1 MSNTANTLLIVE
13 EALRDLKAHWFEY
26 IKTIT
31 QAAEAQGWQVQVGAH
46 HDVVPEICQELKV
59 FPLFRYARYLDNQKK
74 KLPGERY
81 YGFLLHSW
89 RCLVVLVPLLGKQP
103 RYEHIFVPTV
113 LIHHLLAWWM
123 IMTFHPQRPQHLTL
137 FFVANPG
144 IWDRNIQKSILPSS
158 PLLGIQRFLLR
169 RFQKLVAQ
177 GTVTLAVETK
187 GAKREF
193 EELTNLPFQL
203 FPHPVPQ
210 LTESSPLSIRLSSTQ
225 ESSSAPTFACYGFA
239 RYEKGS
245 DMFKT
250 AIEQLLSQQQD
261 IPVQFCIQW
270 VEPFSLPD
278 GSICEPGSLLR
289 QHPQVTIIDRPLQS
303 HDYQTLLSK
312 TDCMILPYRNSSYHA
327 RVSRVAIEAVC
338 LGIPL
343 IYTKGGWL
351 EEIVSEF
358 GSGIGI
364 EDECTQELTQAII
377 TLGENLAEYTQLALG
392 KRAKAQ
398 QYFSPANFCQQLL
411 SPNKI

>member
-1 MSNTANTLLIVE
+1 MSKNEKKILIVE

-26 IKTIT
+26 IKTISK
-31 QAAEAQGWQVQVGAH
+31 AAESQEWQVQVAAH
-46 HDVVPEICQELKV
+46 QDVVPEICQELKV
-59 FPLFRYARYLDNQKK
+59 FPLFRYARYLDNQNK

-81 YGFLLHSW
+81 YGFLLHSL
-89 RCLVVLVPLLGKQP
+89 RCLVVLVPLLKKQP
-103 RYEHIFVPTV
+103 RYQHIFVPTV

-123 IMTFHPQRPQHLTL
+123 IMTFHPQKPEHLTL

-144 IWDRNIQKSILPSS
+144 IWDRNTQKSVLPLSS
-158 PLLGIQRFLLR
+158 LLQIQRFLLR
-169 RFQKLVAQ
+169 LFQKLVEQ
-177 GTVTLAVETK
+177 KTVTLAVETK

-210 LTESSPLSIRLSSTQ
+210 LSESNPPSVKLPPSQDLPHI
-225 ESSSAPTFACYGFA
+225 PTFACYGFA
-239 RYEKGS
+239 RFEKGS
-245 DMFKT
+245 DNLKT
-250 AIEQLLSQQQD
+250 AIEQILSQQQD

-270 VEPFSLPD
+270 VEAFSLPD

-289 QHPQVTIIDRPLQS
+289 QNSQVSIIDRPLQS
-303 HDYQTLLSK
+303 HDYQSLLRK

-338 LGIPL
+338 LGMPL

-351 EEIVSEF
+351 EEIISEF

-364 EDECTQELTQAII
+364 KDECTQELTQGII
-377 TLGENLAEYTQLALG
+377 TLRENLAEYTQLARE
-392 KRAKAQ
+392 KREKAQ
-398 QYFSPANFCQQLL
+398 QYFSPENFCQQLL
-411 SPNKI
+411 SPK